1 MREKLEASIYIT
13 VDTLKYLKKG
23 GRVTPAAAAIG
34 SVLNLKPVL
43 TIQGEKLDSFSKL
56 KRMEEREE
64 DDVGCNGKGSDRAVC
79 RTGDVSA
86 GCVYLFGRR
95 SRRMESRSGK

>member
-43 TIQGEKLDSFSKL
+43 TIQGEKLDSFSKS

-64 DDVGCNGKGSDRAVC
+64 DDVGCNGKGSYRAVC

-95 SRRMESRSGK
+95 S